1 MRLANQLD
9 RFYKAGAEVVALV
22 VDLPE
27 RNAAMARRWGIPFP
41 IVSDPGGEHYLK
53 ALGLWNAEERG
64 GIAVP
69 ALIVIDRDGNEAL
82 RHVSRDFADRVHDE
96 DVFQALE
103 RKGYPALDPVP
114 GAWKSE
120 VAPAE
125 EAPGAF
131 SPQVYMP
138 LMNGNYFGAL
148 ALARRITDEAS
159 LAEVKA
165 HAAMSKSFV
174 DAWKE
179 RSAAMKSQ

>member
-9 RFYKAGAEVVALV
+9 RLHKAGAEVVAVV
-22 VDLPE
+22 VDSPE
-27 RNAAMARRWGIPFP
+27 RNAAMAQRWGIPFP
-41 IVSDPGGEHYLK
+41 IVSDPGGERYLK
-53 ALGLWNAEERG
+53 ALNLWNAQERG
-64 GIAVP
+64 GIATP

-103 RKGYPALDPVP
+103 RKGYPKLEPAP
-114 GAWKSE
+114 GNWKSD
-120 VAPAE
+120 VAPAKE
-125 EAPGAF
+125 TPGAF
-131 SPQVYMP
+131 TPQVYTP

-179 RSAAMKSQ
+179 RSAAMKGE